1 MLHGRSCERLTLGEI
16 AREVGVT
23 PVYLTQ
29 EFSRSEGVPLYRYQ
43 MRLRLNRA
51 LVELPHCTDITGL
64 ALDLGFS
71 SHSHFTAVF
80 GRAFGLTPS
89 DYRSISQLLGET
101 STCVLAD
108 RPRFYPRRAA

>member
-1 MLHGRSCERLTLGEI
+1 
-16 AREVGVT
+16 
-23 PVYLTQ
+23 
-29 EFSRSEGVPLYRYQ
+29 VPLYRYQ

-51 LVELPHCTDITGL
+51 LVELPHCNDITGL
-64 ALDLGFS
+64 ALELGFS

-80 GRAFGLTPS
+80 GKAFGLTPS

-101 STCVLAD
+101 SMSVLAV